1 MNTERAIVIG
11 GGIAGLFAA
20 KVLSK
25 FYHEVVVV
33 DRDQFPEEPESRPGT
48 PQAFQPHRLTP
59 RCSLI
64 LNRLFPGLMD
74 ELIKNGA
81 YPTCGKTTHFLSPY
95 GKMTSV
101 EQNHNASFSRTL
113 FEWVIRRY
121 IRNIQNVRLLGLNEV
136 IHLQASEDRS
146 QVTGIVVRERISGE
160 REQFTMVAD
169 LIIDT
174 SGQFSKTVQWLFEL
188 GYEVPEPDQLK
199 VSLGYSTRRYRIPDG
214 RKEELD
220 VIRLEGDPLK
230 TTHAAAF
237 SIIENDIAE
246 MVLWNLNGRYPSKDP
261 ALFEQDI
268 RHLGCPLLNK
278 ALEGLEP
285 IGLPRGFRV
294 SELSR
299 QHFEQ
304 MPRWPSG
311 LLVIGDAF
319 CQLDPVYGQG
329 MTLAAIEAEI
339 LETSLQQQLSHPQPN
354 FEIAVHQQVQNSIEV
369 AWWLNAVSD
378 LRWKGVEYVGTKPIQ
393 GLQFAQNYLEHVF
406 QVSMEQANYEI
417 FGLYWLVNSLFLS
430 PRELFNA
437 DMVTALIAAGGSG
450 EAKQW
455 LDHWMKETDRPL
467 EERLELLLPS
477 FERATFATIDQLMPS
492 S

>member
-11 GGIAGLFAA
+11 GGIAGLLAA
-20 KVLSK
+20 KVLSNC
-25 FYHEVVVV
+25 YTEVVVV
-33 DRDQFPEEPESRPGT
+33 DRDHFSEEPESRSGT

-64 LNRLFPGLMD
+64 LNRFFPGLMD
-74 ELIKNGA
+74 ELIKKGA
-81 YPTCGKTTHFLSPY
+81 YSTRGKTTHLLSPY

-101 EQNHNASFSRTL
+101 EHSHNASFSRAL
-113 FEWVIRRY
+113 FEWVIRQY
-121 IRNIQNVRLLGLNEV
+121 IQDIQNVSLLGLNEV
-136 IHLQASEDRS
+136 VHLHASEDRS
-146 QVTGIVVRERISGE
+146 KVTGIIVRERISGE
-160 REQFTMVAD
+160 RKQYTMTAD
-169 LIIDT
+169 LIVDT
-174 SGQFSKTVQWLFEL
+174 SGQFSKTVQWLSEL
-188 GYEVPEPDQLK
+188 GYEVPQSERLK
-199 VSLGYSTRRYRIPDG
+199 ISLGYSTRRYRIPGG

-246 MVLWNLNGRYPSKDP
+246 MVLWNLNGQYPSNDP

-268 RHLGCPLLNK
+268 RHLGCPLLNEV
-278 ALEGLEP
+278 LEGLEP

-304 MPRWPSG
+304 MQQWPTG
-311 LLVIGDAF
+311 LLVMGDAF

-329 MTLAAIEAEI
+329 MTLAAMEAEI
-339 LETSLQQQLSHPQPN
+339 LETSLRHQLIHLQPS
-354 FEIAVHQQVQNSIEV
+354 FEIDVHQKMQNCIEV
-369 AWWLNAVSD
+369 AWWLNVVSD

-393 GLQFAQNYLEHVF
+393 GLQFAQNYLEHVL
-406 QVSMEQANYEI
+406 QVSTEQTNYEI

-430 PRELFNA
+430 PSELFNVE
-437 DMVTALIAAGGSG
+437 MVTALLAAGGSG
-450 EAKQW
+450 EAKQR
-455 LDHWMKETDRPL
+455 LDHWMKESDEPL
-467 EERLELLLPS
+467 EERLERLLPS
-477 FERATFATIDQLMPS
+477 FKGATFATIDQLMPS
-492 S
+492 